1 MIKELVFKKNDKRT
15 EWPGGARMGGE
26 KESER
31 KEVPCVGCWYG
42 DIEVDG
48 CRKTSIGLEIFDD
61 GARIFILKVEFEV

>member
-15 EWPGGARMGGE
+15 QWPGGARMGGE

-31 KEVPCVGCWYG
+31 KEVPCVGCYG
-42 DIEVDG
+42 GIEVDG

-61 GARIFILKVEFEV
+61 GARIFLLKVEFEV